1 METIIGFVA
10 GYIAGSRDGR
20 DGLERLRTSWRAIRT
35 SPEVHRL
42 VAETVVVAE
51 SALRRAA
58 TGGLSG
64 TVSTVSDLI
73 SSRSASRAPER
84 AA

>member
-20 DGLERLRTSWRAIRT
+20 AGLERLRTSWRAIRT

-51 SALRRAA
+51 STLRRAA

-64 TVSTVSDLI
+64 TVHTVSDLI
-73 SSRSASRAPER
+73 SSRSASRASDR

>member
-58 TGGLSG
+58 SGGLSG
-64 TVSTVSDLI
+64 TVSTVGDLI
-73 SSRSASRAPER
+73 SSRSASRTSGQ

>member
-1 METIIGFVA
+1 METIIGFAA

-20 DGLERLRTSWRAIRT
+20 AGLERLRTSWRAIRT
-35 SPEVHRL
+35 SPEVQRL

-58 TGGLSG
+58 AGGLSG
-64 TVSTVSDLI
+64 TVSTVSDVI
-73 SSRSASRAPER
+73 SSRSASRASGR

>member
-1 METIIGFVA
+1 METLIGFVA

-64 TVSTVSDLI
+64 TVHTVSDLI
-73 SSRSASRAPER
+73 ASRSGSGTSGR

>member
-20 DGLERLRTSWRAIRT
+20 AGLERLRTSWRAIRT

-51 SALRRAA
+51 STLRRAA

-64 TVSTVSDLI
+64 TVHTVSDLI
-73 SSRSASRAPER
+73 SSRAASRASDR

>member
-10 GYIAGSRDGR
+10 GYMAGSRDGR
-20 DGLERLRTSWRAIRT
+20 EGLERLRTSWRAIRT

-42 VAETVVVAE
+42 VAESVIVAE

-64 TVSTVSDLI
+64 SVHTVSDLI
-73 SSRSASRAPER
+73 SSRSASHAPGQ

>member
-42 VAETVVVAE
+42 IAETVVVAE
-51 SALRRAA
+51 STLRRAVA
-58 TGGLSG
+58 GGLSG
-64 TVSTVSDLI
+64 TVRTVSDLAA
-73 SSRSASRAPER
+73 SRSASRTSDR

>member
-10 GYIAGSRDGR
+10 GYIVGSRDGR
-20 DGLERLRTSWRAIRT
+20 AGLERLRTSWQAIRT

-42 VAETVVVAE
+42 VAETVIVAE
-51 SALRRAA
+51 STLRRAA

-73 SSRSASRAPER
+73 SSRSASRTSGR